1 MERTIIPKSC
11 CLCDVCNIDVTDE
24 KFIATSDCW
33 WHEGWLYCAKC
44 KAENNPSMPLVMVIK
59 KGDDISH
66 TDLAKPMIF
75 ESFD

>member
-1 MERTIIPKSC
+1 MERTIIPKDC
-11 CLCDVCNIDVTDE
+11 CLCDVCNAQLTDGN
-24 KFIATSDCW
+24 FIATADSW

-44 KAENNPSMPLVMVIK
+44 KAEYNPSIPLVMVIK

>member
-24 KFIATSDCW
+24 KFIAISDCW

-44 KAENNPSMPLVMVIK
+44 KAEYNPSMPLVMVIK